1 MGPSVTHSG
10 TARRGEAVAPVWQRG
25 RMCRSRA
32 RRPLPSRRPL
42 VAIVALGILAA
53 VAPGC
58 TGPATVRPLLPW
70 LAPPAPDA
78 VAHGVLITPS
88 GVVAPILASDR
99 GGAWVRTPCYR
110 LAWVKRGIRIDGAD
124 VVLDPG
130 HGGPE
135 LGAVAPTGLEE
146 KVPNL
151 AIAQRVAVGLEG
163 AGQRVVS
170 TRTGDAYYLTIRTRA
185 EIVRALNPRLV
196 VSIHHNASG
205 PPPRKGTPGTEVFH
219 QRDSDASRALAELLA
234 TSIVDAFSRYDVAW
248 SYEEGRAGAQVRVSE
263 ETGLDYYGIL
273 RYDGTI
279 PTVITEA
286 AFLSNPAEAE
296 LLATD
301 GFRQT
306 EADAIVASVRTYLRD
321 ADPAATVPPAF
332 EPFPSGPPADA
343 DGCHDPLLA

>member
-1 MGPSVTHSG
+1 
-10 TARRGEAVAPVWQRG
+10 
-25 RMCRSRA
+25 
-32 RRPLPSRRPL
+32 
-42 VAIVALGILAA
+42 
-53 VAPGC
+53 
-58 TGPATVRPLLPW
+58 
-70 LAPPAPDA
+70 
-78 VAHGVLITPS
+78 
-88 GVVAPILASDR
+88 VVAPILASDR

-135 LGAVAPTGLEE
+135 LGAVAPTGLQE

-170 TRTGDAYYLTIRTRA
+170 THTGDAYYLTIRTRA

-205 PPPRKGTPGTEVFH
+205 PPPRRGTPGTEVFH

-234 TSIVDAFSRYDVAW
+234 TSIVDAFSRYDIEW
-248 SYEEGRAGAQVRVSE
+248 SYEEGRAGAQIRVSE

-306 EADAIVASVRTYLRD
+306 EADAIVAGVRTYLRN